1 MPNARDWWLTRPAL
15 EDLRHTLD
23 QIDEV
28 NPIAAD
34 RVQDALEDHA
44 AWLAA
49 TPDFRASVYLRHRGY
64 DIHRAAF
71 SRNRRYWRYVFFYLS
86 RTEDVVIIACD
97 HASGDPE
104 RIAAHVAGGL
114 RASEPEL

>member
-1 MPNARDWWLTRPAL
+1 MRR
-15 EDLRHTLD
+15 
-23 QIDEV
+23 
-28 NPIAAD
+28 
-34 RVQDALEDHA
+34 
-44 AWLAA
+44 AWLSKAA
-49 TPDFRASVYLRHRGY
+49 SADLDDILYDTALLNPSGARNVHRAFGEHVLWLAVTPDFRASVYLRHRGY

-86 RTEDVVIIACD
+86 RAEDVVIIACD

-104 RIAAHVAGGL
+104 RVAAHVAGGL